1 LEQESFQICFEAI
14 TLVQLS
20 DIADQCN
27 LSIMSRA
34 FTVEPETDLYPS
46 PIYRALQDSR
56 SIGAAYTGKGTALQ
70 NQYFSF
76 HRPSV
81 EDPTDTAKH
90 FRANF
95 SRHESFDPRRVT
107 LPNGAWPHSGHAIKA
122 EAYRWV
128 TNPRSNTIMP
138 VTKTNQPVTYDAL
151 ATRSPNYVLG
161 VQGADCPAIFL
172 YDPRARVIGLAH
184 AGWKPV
190 VRGVVENI
198 INVMVELGA
207 RPQNILAHISP
218 GAGDRY
224 NTFKWD
230 DMMEPHVQEVFNEAG
245 RSDLLQDRTI
255 RYQITADDMA
265 KLRDAIGRDIKEGTS
280 FKLSFLILR
289 ELQQCGIRGSSI
301 FCNSES
307 SIVDQY
313 PGTDPTHPM
322 PFKYHSYRREYPN
335 HGLGMSVLFLKP
347 ESQ

>member
-1 LEQESFQICFEAI
+1 MTFENF
-14 TLVQLS
+14 VQLS
-20 DIADQCN
+20 DITDQCN

-34 FTVEPETDLYPS
+34 VTVEPETDLNPS

-56 SIGAAYTGKGTALQ
+56 GIGAAYTGKGTASQ
-70 NQYFSF
+70 NQYFFF
-76 HRPSV
+76 HRPSA

-90 FRANF
+90 FRANLGYLA
-95 SRHESFDPRRVT
+95 RHESFDPRRVT
-107 LPNGAWPHSGHAIKA
+107 LPNGAWPHSGQAIKA

-172 YDPRARVIGLAH
+172 YDPRVRVIGLAH

-218 GAGDRY
+218 GVGDRY

-230 DMMEPHVQEVFNEAG
+230 DMMEPHVREVFNEAG

-255 RYQITADDMA
+255 RYQITADDLA

-280 FKLSFLILR
+280 FKLSFLVLR
-289 ELQQCGIRGSSI
+289 ELQQCGIRASSI

-307 SIVDQY
+307 SLVDQY

-335 HGLGMSVLFLKP
+335 HGLSMSVLFLKS
-347 ESQ
+347 EVQ